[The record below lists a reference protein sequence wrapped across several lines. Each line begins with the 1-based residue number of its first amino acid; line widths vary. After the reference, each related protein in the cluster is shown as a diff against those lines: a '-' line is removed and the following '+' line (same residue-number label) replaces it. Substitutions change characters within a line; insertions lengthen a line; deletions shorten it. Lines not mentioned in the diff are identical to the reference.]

1 MAELQKGISI
11 LYDLELN
18 NYLMTVAIDKV
29 KQKKATL
36 CKAKT
41 VTKSAKK
48 ANSYDIAN
56 AVATSLLIVAIIG
69 AIVGAVL
76 GHMYASKEGFFNEGI
91 GDIWGVFFGICSY
104 AVGIVLGAIAGGIA
118 GIVIGIIIGLIGKAI
133 VQKSVNEYN
142 DNIEIEYRKALKV
155 EEKRMADEAV
165 KRDFMQGQ
173 VDYLQK
179 KLAESL
185 SVTKQIYD
193 YVGIDSTYRNLI
205 CMGYMDEYIRLGI
218 ATKLG
223 GVDGLYFVIKQQLN
237 FDQINANLNV
247 IIKKLDV
254 IIDKQTQI
262 YNAVQSMNFKCAQM
276 VSELEKI
283 SYNTYSIACD
293 SAFNTYCVER
303 YNQEMDYLNY
313 VNA

>member
-1 MAELQKGISI
+1 MAQLQKGVSI

-18 NYLMTVAIDKV
+18 NYLMTVAIGKI
-29 KQKKATL
+29 KEKKGTL
-36 CKAKT
+36 CKAKP
-41 VTKSAKK
+41 VTKSAKV
-48 ANSYDIAN
+48 ANSFEIAN
-56 AVATSLLIVAIIG
+56 AVGVTLFIVAIIG
-69 AIVGAVL
+69 AIAGAVL
-76 GHMYASKEGFFNEGI
+76 GHMYAAHEGYTSADNLVYIFFC
-91 GDIWGVFFGICSY
+91 VCSY
-104 AVGIVLGAIAGGIA
+104 AVGIVLGAIAGGIV
-118 GIVIGIIIGLIGKAI
+118 GIVLGIIIGIIGKAI
-133 VQKSVNEYN
+133 EQKSVNEHN
-142 DNIEIEYRKALKV
+142 KNIDREYSKALKV

-173 VDYLQK
+173 VEYLQK

-193 YVGIDSTYRNLI
+193 YVGIDSAYRNLI

-247 IIKKLDV
+247 IIQKLDV

-262 YNAVQSMNFKCAQM
+262 YNAVQSMNFRCSQM

-283 SYNTYSIACD
+283 SYNTYSVACD
-293 SAFNTYCVER
+293 SAFNTYCTER
-303 YNQEMDYLNY
+303 YNQEMEYLNY
-313 VNA
+313 INA